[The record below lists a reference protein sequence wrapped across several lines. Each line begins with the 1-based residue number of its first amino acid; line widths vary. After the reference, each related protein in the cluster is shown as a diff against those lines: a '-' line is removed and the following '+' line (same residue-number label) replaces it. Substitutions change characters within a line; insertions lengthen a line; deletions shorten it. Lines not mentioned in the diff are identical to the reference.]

1 MSKIFMFPI
10 KYDRAA
16 AETFRVEPT
25 FFMRMRPRRSTSR
38 LAQNNF
44 DIFRRL
50 RWSSV
55 RDLYGGEIKHHGERA
70 VLVTS
75 ESF

>member
-1 MSKIFMFPI
+1 MFFITRIRLRMSKIFMFPI

-55 RDLYGGEIKHHGERA
+55 RDLVSLKFG
-70 VLVTS
+70 LVP
-75 ESF
+75 